1 MKLSYKW
8 LKEYVEF
15 DKTPEE
21 MERILTDCGLEVE
34 GLEKVQTIKGGLEG
48 IVIGEVLTC
57 EQHPN
62 ADKLSK
68 TTVNVGGEEALDIVC
83 GAPNVAAGQKVLVA
97 TVGTTL
103 YDGDDSFKIKK
114 SKIRGEV
121 SEGMICAEDEL
132 GLGSSHDGIMVLD
145 ADAPIGG
152 TAKEY
157 FNIEDDYVFEI
168 GLTPNR
174 SDATSHIGSARDI
187 VAVLN
192 HFNQNKEASLKLPS
206 VEDFKVDNTD
216 LDIEIQVED
225 EAACPRYSGVTLT
238 GLKVEESPEW
248 LKNYLEVV
256 DIRPINNLVD
266 ITNFVMM
273 ETGQPLHAFDA
284 KSVTGNKVI
293 VQKLAKDAPFVTLD
307 DIERKLSG
315 EDLMICNSEEGMCI
329 GGVFGGTKSGVSDS
343 TTSIFL
349 ESACFDPKTIR
360 LTSKFHTLKTD
371 ASFRFERGTDPNATV
386 YALKRAA
393 LLMKEIA
400 GGKISSEIKD
410 FYPNPVERVEIE
422 VKYKNVDR
430 LIGKEIPRDQIKSIL
445 EDLDIQVKEESEEGI
460 KVAVATCKV
469 EVTREADIIEEIL
482 RVYGMNQIEFTDQV
496 HSALA
501 FSKKPNPEKYQNM
514 ASDYLSDNGFAEGMN
529 NSLTKSSYYL
539 ADENYDEKTLVRM
552 LNPLSSDLDVLRQT
566 LLFGSLENLV
576 YNINRKESNVK
587 LYEFGKAYQFKNPEA
602 ETVTK
607 RYYEEKHLGII
618 VSGKEKPEN
627 WNNDAKEVDFFY
639 LKSLVHRILTK
650 LQFASSDIKAE
661 RSSNHQYKEALVY
674 TIRQKSILEFG
685 ELSPKLLKAF
695 GIKQKAFYAD
705 FNWEQIMK
713 ISKQF
718 DVQMEEIVKY
728 PIVRRDLALVVD
740 KSVTF
745 GDIEAI
751 AMKAEKN
758 ILKSVG
764 LFDVYEGKQLEEGKK
779 SYSID
784 FYLQDNKKTLNDKQ
798 IDKLMNRLIMLYEK
812 ELGALIRK

>member
-15 DKTPEE
+15 DKTPQE
-21 MERILTDCGLEVE
+21 MERLLTDCGLEVE
-34 GLEKVQTIKGGLEG
+34 GLEKVQSIKGGLEG

-68 TTVNVGGEEALDIVC
+68 TTVNVGGETPLNIVC
-83 GAPNVAAGQKVLVA
+83 GAPNVAAGQKVPVA

-103 YDGDDSFKIKK
+103 YMGDDSFKIKK

-132 GLGSSHDGIMVLD
+132 GLGADHEGIMVLD
-145 ADAPIGG
+145 ANAKVGQA
-152 TAKEY
+152 AKEY
-157 FNIEDDYVFEI
+157 FKMEDDYVFEI

-192 HFNQNKEASLKLPS
+192 HFNQNKEASLKRPS
-206 VEDFKVDNTD
+206 VEAFKVDNSN
-216 LDIEIQVED
+216 LNIEIEVED
-225 EAACPRYSGVTLT
+225 AAACPRYSGLTLT

-248 LKNYLEVV
+248 LKNYLNAI

-284 KSVTGNKVI
+284 KAVSGNKVI
-293 VQKLAKDAPFVTLD
+293 VKKLPQDSRFVTLD

-315 EDLMICNSEEGMCI
+315 EDLMICNADEGMCI
-329 GGVFGGTKSGVSDS
+329 GGVFGGAKSGVSED

-371 ASFRFERGTDPNATV
+371 ASFRFERGTDPNMTI

-400 GGKISSEIKD
+400 GGQISSEIKD
-410 FYPNPVERVEIE
+410 FYPNPVEPCQIE

-430 LIGKEIPRDQIKSIL
+430 LIGKVIPRDQIKSIL
-445 EDLDIQVKEESEEGI
+445 EDLDIQVVEETEEGI
-460 KVAVATCKV
+460 KVSVHTVKV

-482 RVYGMNQIEFTDQV
+482 RIYGMNQIDFDDQV
-496 HSALA
+496 HSALS
-501 FSKKPNPEKYQNM
+501 FSKKPNPEKFQNSI
-514 ASDYLSDNGFAEGMN
+514 ADYLSASGFAEAMN
-529 NSLTKSSYYL
+529 NSLTKSSYYKQE
-539 ADENYDEKTLVRM
+539 ENYNVDTLVRM
-552 LNPLSSDLDVLRQT
+552 LNPLSSDLDVLRQS
-566 LLFGSLENLV
+566 LMFGALENLI
-576 YNINRKESNVK
+576 YNINRKESDVK
-587 LYEFGKAYQFKNPEA
+587 LYEFGKTYQLYNKDAEA
-602 ETVTK
+602 VTK
-607 RYYEEKHLGII
+607 KYREEKHLALV

-627 WNNDAKEVDFFY
+627 WNHEAREADFFY

-650 LQFASSDIKAE
+650 IQISEKDIKAV
-661 RSSNHQYKEALVY
+661 RSSNQQFKEALVY
-674 TIRQKSILEFG
+674 GVKNKAVVEFG
-685 ELSPKLLKAF
+685 ELSPTLLKNL
-695 GIKQKAFYAD
+695 GIKQKVFYAD
-705 FNWEQIMK
+705 FNWEQILKMAD
-713 ISKQF
+713 QH
-718 DVQMEEIVKY
+718 DVLMEEIVKF

-740 KSVTF
+740 KKVSF
-745 GDIEAI
+745 AEIEAI
-751 AMKAEKN
+751 ARKAERN

-764 LFDVYEGKQLEEGKK
+764 LFDVFEGKPLEENQK
-779 SYSID
+779 SYSVN
-784 FYLQDNKKTLNDKQ
+784 FFLQDARKTLNEKQ
-798 IDKLMNRLIMLYEK
+798 IDKLMNRLIGLYEK
-812 ELGALIRK
+812 ELGALIRR

>member
-8 LKEYVEF
+8 LKEYVNF
-15 DKTPEE
+15 DKTPEQL
-21 MERILTDCGLEVE
+21 ERILTDCGLEVE

-48 IVIGEVLTC
+48 IVIGEVKTC
-57 EQHPN
+57 EAHPN

-68 TTVNVGGEEALDIVC
+68 TTVDLGDGVLTPIVC

-97 TVGTTL
+97 TVGSTL
-103 YDGDDSFKIKK
+103 YAGDDSFKIKK

-132 GLGSSHDGIMVLD
+132 GLGSSHEGIMVLD
-145 ADAPIGG
+145 AEAPIGG
-152 TAKEY
+152 SAKDY
-157 FNIEDDYVFEI
+157 FKIEDDFVFEI

-192 HFNQNKEASLKLPS
+192 HMNQNKEASLKLPS
-206 VEDFKVDNTD
+206 VEDFKVDNTS
-216 LDIEIQVED
+216 LDIEIKVED
-225 EAACPRYSGVTLT
+225 EAACPRYSGLSLT

-248 LKNYLEVV
+248 LKNYLEAV

-284 KSVTGNKVI
+284 KAVTGNTVI
-293 VQKLAKDAPFVTLD
+293 VKKLKKDAPFVTLD
-307 DIERKLSG
+307 EVERKLSG

-329 GGVFGGTKSGVSDS
+329 GGVFGGTKSGVNEE

-371 ASFRFERGTDPNATV
+371 ASFRFERGTDPNVTV

-400 GGKISSEIKD
+400 GGKISSEVKD
-410 FYPNPVERVEIE
+410 FYPHPVSPVEVD
-422 VKYKNVDR
+422 VKYTHVDR
-430 LIGKEIPRDQIKSIL
+430 LIGKVIAREQIKSIL
-445 EDLDIQVKEESEEGI
+445 EDLDIHVIQKTEEGI
-460 KVAVATCKV
+460 RVSVPTCKV

-482 RVYGMNQIEFTDQV
+482 RIYGMNQVDFTDQV

-501 FSKKPNPEKYQNM
+501 FSQKPNPEVYQNL
-514 ASDYLSDNGFAEGMN
+514 ASDYLSNNGFAEGMN
-529 NSLTKSSYYL
+529 NSLTKSAYYL
-539 ADENYDEKTLVRM
+539 NDENYDEKTLVRM
-552 LNPLSSDLDVLRQT
+552 LNPLSSDLDVLRQS
-566 LLFGSLENLV
+566 LLFGALENLV

-587 LYEFGKAYQFKNPEA
+587 LYEFGKTYQFKNPEA
-602 ETVTK
+602 ESVTK
-607 RYYEEKHLGII
+607 RYEEEKHLGII
-618 VSGKEKPEN
+618 ISGHEKPEN
-627 WNNDAKEVDFFY
+627 WNQNPKEVDFFY

-650 LQFASSDIKAE
+650 IQFSSREVKAE
-661 RSSNHQYKEALVY
+661 RSSNQQFKEALVY
-674 TIRQKSILEFG
+674 TIRNKPVAEFG
-685 ELSPKLLKAF
+685 ELSTKLLKSF

-705 FNWEQIMK
+705 FNWENIMK
-713 ISKQF
+713 LSKQF
-718 DVQMEEIVKY
+718 DVQMEEIVKF
-728 PIVRRDLALVVD
+728 PMVRRDLALVVD
-740 KSVTF
+740 KSVSF
-745 GDIEAI
+745 ADIETI
-751 AMKAEKN
+751 ALKAEKN
-758 ILKSVG
+758 ILKSLG
-764 LFDVYEGKQLEEGKK
+764 LFDVFEGKPLEEGKK
-779 SYSID
+779 SYSIN
-784 FYLQDNKKTLNDKQ
+784 FFLQDNNKTLNEKQ

>member
-21 MERILTDCGLEVE
+21 MERVLTDCGLEVE
-34 GLEKVQTIKGGLEG
+34 GIEKVQSIKGGLEG

-68 TTVNVGGEEALDIVC
+68 TTVNVGGENALDIVC

-97 TVGTTL
+97 TVGTTV
-103 YDGDDSFKIKK
+103 YMGDDSFKIKK

-132 GLGSSHDGIMVLD
+132 GLGSSHDGILVLD
-145 ADAPIGG
+145 ANATVGLAARD
-152 TAKEY
+152 Y

-192 HFNQNKEASLKLPS
+192 HFNQNKEASLKIPS
-206 VEDFKVDNTD
+206 VEAFKVDHTD
-216 LDIEIQVED
+216 LNIEIEVED
-225 EAACPRYSGVTLT
+225 AVACPRYSGVTLT

-248 LKNYLEVV
+248 LKNYLKAI

-284 KSVTGNKVI
+284 AAISGNKV
-293 VQKLAKDAPFVTLD
+293 VVKKLAKDAPFVTLD
-307 DIERKLSG
+307 DVERKLSG
-315 EDLMICNSEEGMCI
+315 EDLMICNTEEGMCI
-329 GGVFGGTKSGVSDS
+329 GGVFGGTKSGVSET

-371 ASFRFERGTDPNATV
+371 ASFRFERGTDPNITV

-400 GGKISSEIKD
+400 GGQISSEIKD
-410 FYPNPVERVEIE
+410 FYPHPVEPCQID

-430 LIGKEIPRDQIKSIL
+430 LIGKVIDRQQIKSIL
-445 EDLDIQVKEESEEGI
+445 EDLDIRVVEETEEGI
-460 KVAVATCKV
+460 KVSVPTVKV

-482 RVYGMNQIEFTDQV
+482 RIYGMNQIDFSDQV
-496 HSALA
+496 HSALS
-501 FSKKPNPEKYQNM
+501 FSQKPNPEKFQNL
-514 ASDYLSDNGFAEGMN
+514 ASEFLSANGFAEAMN

-539 ADENYDEKTLVRM
+539 ADANYEEKTMVKM
-552 LNPLSSDLDVLRQT
+552 LNPLSSDLDVLRQS
-566 LLFGSLENLV
+566 LLFGVLENLI

-587 LYEFGKAYQFKNPEA
+587 LYEFGKTYQFTNAEA
-602 ETVTK
+602 EKVTK
-607 RYYEEKHLGII
+607 RYTEEKHLAVV
-618 VSGKEKPEN
+618 VSGQVHKEN
-627 WNNDAKEVDFFY
+627 WNQDKKEVDFFY
-639 LKSLVHRILTK
+639 LKSLVHRLLTK
-650 LQFASSDIKAE
+650 IQISETDISAE
-661 RSSNHQYKEALVY
+661 RSSNHQFKEALVY
-674 TIRQKSILEFG
+674 TFRNKPIVEFG
-685 ELSPKLLKAF
+685 ELSTKLLKSM

-705 FNWEQIMK
+705 FNWENIMK
-713 ISKQF
+713 LSKQQ
-718 DVQMEEIVKY
+718 DVQMEEIVKF

-740 KSVTF
+740 KKVSF
-745 GDIEAI
+745 AEIEAI
-751 AMKAEKN
+751 ARKAERN
-758 ILKSVG
+758 ILQSVG
-764 LFDVYEGKQLEEGKK
+764 LFDVYEGKPLTENQK
-779 SYSID
+779 SYSIN
-784 FYLQDNKKTLNDKQ
+784 FFLQDSKKTLNDKQ
-798 IDKLMNRLIMLYEK
+798 IDKLMNRLIQLYES
-812 ELGALIRK
+812 ELGAVIRR

>member
-1 MKLSYKW
+1 MKLSHKW

-21 MERILTDCGLEVE
+21 MDRILTDCGLEVE
-34 GLEKVQTIKGGLEG
+34 GIEKVQSIKGGLEG
-48 IVIGEVLTC
+48 IVIGEVKTC

-68 TTVNVGGEEALDIVC
+68 TTVDVGGDRLLDIVC

-103 YDGDDSFKIKK
+103 YAGEDSFKIKK

-132 GLGSSHDGIMVLD
+132 GLGKSHDGIMVLE
-145 ADAPIGG
+145 ADAKVGIE
-152 TAKEY
+152 ARNH
-157 FNIEDDYVFEI
+157 FNIEDDFVYEI

-174 SDATSHIGSARDI
+174 SDATSHIGSARDV

-192 HFNQNKEASLKLPS
+192 HMNQNKEASLKMPS

-216 LDIEIQVED
+216 LNIEIEVED

-238 GLKVEESPEW
+238 NLKVGESPEW
-248 LKNYLEVV
+248 LKNYLEAI
-256 DIRPINNLVD
+256 DIRSINNLVD
-266 ITNFVMM
+266 ITNFVML

-284 KSVTGNKVI
+284 KAVTGNKVI
-293 VQKLAKDAPFVTLD
+293 VKKMAKDATFVTLD
-307 DIERKLSG
+307 DEERKLSG
-315 EDLMICNSEEGMCI
+315 EDLMICNTEEGMCI
-329 GGVFGGTKSGVSDS
+329 GGVFGGSKSGVSEE

-393 LLMKEIA
+393 LLMKEIV
-400 GGKISSEIKD
+400 GGVISSEVKD
-410 FYPNPVERVEIE
+410 FYPNPVAPIEID

-430 LIGKEIPRDQIKSIL
+430 LIGKSIDREQIKSIL
-445 EDLDIQVKEESEEGI
+445 ADLDIQVVNETEEGI
-460 KVAVATCKV
+460 RVAVPTIKV

-482 RVYGMNQIEFTDQV
+482 RVYGMNHIHFTDQV

-501 FSKKPNPEKYQNM
+501 FSKKPNPEKFQNM
-514 ASDYLSDNGFAEGMN
+514 VADYLSANGYAEGMN

-539 ADENYDEKTLVRM
+539 NDENYDEKTLVRM
-552 LNPLSSDLDVLRQT
+552 LNPLSSDLDVLRQS

-576 YNINRKESNVK
+576 YNINRKEPNVK
-587 LYEFGKAYQFKNPEA
+587 LYEFGKTYQFKNPEA

-607 RYYEEKHLGII
+607 RYQEEKHLAVIL
-618 VSGKEKPEN
+618 SGQEKLEN
-627 WNNDAKEVDFFY
+627 WNHDKKEIDFFFV
-639 LKSLVHRILTK
+639 KSMVQRILTK
-650 LQFASSDIKAE
+650 LQFNAKEITAE
-661 RSSNHQYKEALVY
+661 KTSNKQFKEGLV
-674 TIRQKSILEFG
+674 ISVRKKPVVEFG
-685 ELSPKLLKAF
+685 ELSTKLLKSF

-705 FNWEQIMK
+705 FNWENIMK
-713 ISKQF
+713 LSKQF
-718 DVQMEEIVKY
+718 DVQMEEIVKF

-740 KSVTF
+740 KSVSF
-745 GDIEAI
+745 GEIEAI
-751 AMKAEKN
+751 ARKAEKN

-764 LFDVYEGKQLEEGKK
+764 LFDVFEGKPLEEGKK
-779 SYSID
+779 SLSIN
-784 FYLQDNKKTLNDKQ
+784 FFLQDSKKTLNDKQ

>member
-1 MKLSYKW
+1 MKLSHKW

-21 MERILTDCGLEVE
+21 MDRILTDCGLEVE
-34 GLEKVQTIKGGLEG
+34 GIEKVQSIKGGLEG
-48 IVIGEVLTC
+48 IVIGEVKTC

-68 TTVNVGGEEALDIVC
+68 TTVDVGGDRLLDIVC

-103 YDGDDSFKIKK
+103 YDGDNSFQIKK

-132 GLGSSHDGIMVLD
+132 GLGKSHDGIMVLE
-145 ADAPIGG
+145 ADAPVGKE
-152 TAKEY
+152 AKAF
-157 FNIEDDYVFEI
+157 FNIEDDFVYEI

-174 SDATSHIGSARDI
+174 SDATSHIGSARDV

-192 HFNQNKEASLKLPS
+192 HINQNKEASLKMPS
-206 VEDFKVDNTD
+206 VDDFKVDNTD
-216 LDIEIQVED
+216 LNIDIEVED
-225 EAACPRYSGVTLT
+225 EAACPRYSGLTLSN
-238 GLKVEESPEW
+238 LKVGESPEW
-248 LKNYLEVV
+248 LKNYLEAI
-256 DIRPINNLVD
+256 DIRSINNLVD
-266 ITNFVMM
+266 ITNFVML

-284 KSVTGNKVI
+284 KAVTGNKVI
-293 VQKLAKDAPFVTLD
+293 VKKMAKDSTFVTLD

-315 EDLMICNSEEGMCI
+315 EDLMICNAEEGMCI
-329 GGVFGGTKSGVSDS
+329 GGVFGGSKSGVTDE

-400 GGKISSEIKD
+400 GGVISSEIKD
-410 FYPNPVERVEIE
+410 FYPNPAARVEID
-422 VKYKNVDR
+422 VKYSNVDR
-430 LIGKEIPRDQIKSIL
+430 LIGKSIDRGQIKSIL
-445 EDLDIQVKEESEEGI
+445 EDLDIQIVNETEEGI
-460 KVAVATCKV
+460 RVAVPTIKV

-482 RVYGMNQIEFTDQV
+482 RVYGMNHIHFTDQV

-514 ASDYLSDNGFAEGMN
+514 ISDYLSANGYAEGMN

-539 ADENYDEKTLVRM
+539 NDENYDEKTLVRM
-552 LNPLSSDLDVLRQT
+552 LNPLSSDLDVLRQS
-566 LLFGSLENLV
+566 LLFGSLENLI
-576 YNINRKESNVK
+576 YNINRKEPNVK
-587 LYEFGKAYQFKNPEA
+587 LYEFGKTYLFKNPEA

-607 RYYEEKHLGII
+607 RYQEEKHLAII
-618 VSGKEKPEN
+618 LSGKEQLEN
-627 WNNDAKEVDFFY
+627 WNQDKKEIDFFFV
-639 LKSLVHRILTK
+639 KSMVQRILTK
-650 LQFASSDIKAE
+650 LQFTA
-661 RSSNHQYKEALVY
+661 KEITTEKTTNKQLKEGLV
-674 TIRQKSILEFG
+674 ISVRKKPVVEFG
-685 ELSPKLLKAF
+685 ELSTKLLKSF

-705 FNWEQIMK
+705 FNWENVMK
-713 ISKQF
+713 LSKQF
-718 DVQMEEIVKY
+718 DVQMEEIVKF
-728 PIVRRDLALVVD
+728 PMVRRDLALVVD

-745 GDIEAI
+745 GEIEAI
-751 AMKAEKN
+751 ARKAEKN

-764 LFDVYEGKQLEEGKK
+764 LFDVFEGKPLEEGKK
-779 SYSID
+779 SYSIN
-784 FYLQDNKKTLNDKQ
+784 FFLQDNKKTLNDKQ

>member
-1 MKLSYKW
+1 MKLSHKW

-21 MERILTDCGLEVE
+21 MDRILTDCGLEVE
-34 GLEKVQTIKGGLEG
+34 GIEKVQSIKGGLEG
-48 IVIGEVLTC
+48 IVIGEVKTC

-68 TTVNVGGEEALDIVC
+68 TTVDVGGDRLLDIVC
-83 GAPNVAAGQKVLVA
+83 GAPNVAVGQKVLVA
-97 TVGTTL
+97 TIGTTL

-114 SKIRGEV
+114 SKIRGEA

-132 GLGSSHDGIMVLD
+132 GLGKSHDGIMVLD
-145 ADAPIGG
+145 ADATIGQEAR
-152 TAKEY
+152 TF
-157 FNIEDDYVFEI
+157 FNIEDDFVYEI

-174 SDATSHIGSARDI
+174 SDATSHIGSARDV

-192 HFNQNKEASLKLPS
+192 HMNQNKEASLKMPS

-216 LDIEIQVED
+216 LNIEIEVED

-238 GLKVEESPEW
+238 NLKVGESPEW
-248 LKNYLEVV
+248 LKNYLEAI
-256 DIRPINNLVD
+256 DIRSINNLVD
-266 ITNFVMM
+266 ITNFVML
-273 ETGQPLHAFDA
+273 ETGQPLHAFDTKA
-284 KSVTGNKVI
+284 VTGNKVI
-293 VQKLAKDAPFVTLD
+293 VKKMAKDSTFVTLD
-307 DIERKLSG
+307 DIKRKLSG
-315 EDLMICNSEEGMCI
+315 QDLMICNAEEGMCI
-329 GGVFGGTKSGVSDS
+329 GGVFGGTKSGVTDE

-400 GGKISSEIKD
+400 GGVISSEIKD
-410 FYPNPVERVEIE
+410 FYPNLVAPVEID
-422 VKYKNVDR
+422 VKYSNVDR
-430 LIGKEIPRDQIKSIL
+430 LIGKSIDRGQIKSIL
-445 EDLDIQVKEESEEGI
+445 EDLDIQYVNETDEGMR
-460 KVAVATCKV
+460 VAVPTIKV

-482 RVYGMNQIEFTDQV
+482 RIFGMNHIHFTDQV

-501 FSKKPNPEKYQNM
+501 FSKKPNPEIYQNM
-514 ASDYLSDNGFAEGMN
+514 ISDYLSANGYAEGMN

-539 ADENYDEKTLVRM
+539 NDENYDEKTLVRM
-552 LNPLSSDLDVLRQT
+552 LNPLSSDLDVLRQS
-566 LLFGSLENLV
+566 LLFGSLENLI
-576 YNINRKESNVK
+576 YNINRKEANVK
-587 LYEFGKAYQFKNPEA
+587 LYEFGKTYQFKNPEA

-607 RYYEEKHLGII
+607 RYQEEKHLAI
-618 VSGKEKPEN
+618 VLSGKEQLEN
-627 WNNDAKEVDFFY
+627 WNQDKKEVDFFFV
-639 LKSLVHRILTK
+639 KSMVQRILTK
-650 LQFASSDIKAE
+650 LQFNAKEITAE
-661 RSSNHQYKEALVY
+661 KTTNKQFKEGLV
-674 TIRQKSILEFG
+674 ISVRKKPVVEFG
-685 ELSPKLLKAF
+685 ELSAKLLKSF

-705 FNWEQIMK
+705 FNWENVLK
-713 ISKQF
+713 LSKQS
-718 DVQMEEIVKY
+718 DVQMEEIVKF
-728 PIVRRDLALVVD
+728 PMVRRDLALVVD

-745 GDIEAI
+745 DKIEAI
-751 AMKAEKN
+751 ARKAEKN

-764 LFDVYEGKQLEEGKK
+764 LFDVFEGKPLEEGKK
-779 SYSID
+779 SYSIN
-784 FYLQDNKKTLNDKQ
+784 FFIQDNKKTLNEKQ